1 MRRRKVLS
9 ECLGGQQNWLQA
21 DSSSG
26 FMDENAVLS
35 IVLKPLIATITATLI
50 PAATSVYPMFVMAR

>member
-1 MRRRKVLS
+1 
-9 ECLGGQQNWLQA
+9 LGGQQNWLQA

-35 IVLKPLIATITATLI
+35 IVFKPLIATITATLI